1 MDLLAVEKLSLNF
14 KTLEEFKR
22 FKKYGLQEL
31 SMIED
36 LQADIVE
43 NKSDSP
49 FYGIYYGDTLIARMC
64 LDNVQAKYDSVFNSP
79 QDGLEICKLE
89 VLKDYQGLG
98 YGRMLVEFAKSFQ
111 MPIRTIP
118 RVNSTDFWNKMGF
131 EYVSHNGIN
140 YFVWEPQHVQPSS
153 ITVQ

>member
-1 MDLLAVEKLSLNF
+1 MSVEKLLLNF

-22 FKKYGLQEL
+22 FKRHGMQEL

-36 LQADIVE
+36 LQSDMVE

-64 LDNVQAKYDSVFNSP
+64 LYTVEAKYDNLFSP
-79 QDGLEICKLE
+79 PQNGLEISKLE
-89 VLKDYQGLG
+89 VLKDYQHKG

-111 MPIRTIP
+111 MPIRTLP
-118 RVNSTDFWNKMGF
+118 RINSTDFWNSMGF
-131 EYVSHNGIN
+131 ESTVNN
-140 YFVWEPQHVQPSS
+140 EVEYFTWAPNNVTNQS
-153 ITVQ
+153 ITIQ